1 MIDEGGDGCGVC
13 SVNGLE
19 ECVGVSVL
27 ELGNFVIGFAI
38 ACKVPSVLGEFLGD
52 SLAAGLG
59 VEREDAFPS
68 VIQKKLDQASV
79 KDRVVNA
86 GFSGDTTAGG
96 LRRLAWGLKRK
107 PDIFILELGGNDG
120 LRGLSTVETEKNLR
134 TTIDRVRKV
143 NPQVQIILAGMQMP
157 QNMGPEYRAA
167 FEAIFPRVAKEK
179 EVFLVPFLLEGVGGV
194 AALNQADGIHPNVQ
208 GHQRVAENVWKVL
221 APLVIDAGSDYD
233 SER

>member
-1 MIDEGGDGCGVC
+1 MII
-13 SVNGLE
+13 SLRAF
-19 ECVGVSVL
+19 L
-27 ELGNFVIGFAI
+27 LLGALVTGAWLAAEAGRPKVILI
-38 ACKVPSVLGEFLGD
+38 LGD

-96 LRRLAWGLKRK
+96 LRRLAWVLKRK
-107 PDIFILELGGNDG
+107 PDIFILEWGGNDG

-221 APLVIDAGSDYD
+221 APLVIDAGSDSD